1 MQKNPLELFKDWL
14 AEAERLEPEDPGA
27 FCLATAGKN
36 GQPGVRMLLL
46 KGIDERGFKFHTNAE
61 SRKGKDFLENK
72 KAAMCF
78 YWKST
83 GKQVRVEGEITEAPP
98 AEADDYFASRPRVR
112 QIGAWASQ
120 QSRPLQ
126 DRSALENAVKEI
138 EKKFEGAEKIPR
150 PPHWKGFI
158 LKPASIEFWQNDPGR
173 LHDRILYTKE
183 NGEWNVRHLFP

>member
-1 MQKNPLELFKDWL
+1 MQDPFELFKNWL
-14 AEAERLEPEDPGA
+14 AEAEKREPEDPGA
-27 FCLATAGKN
+27 FCLATAAKN
-36 GQPGVRMLLL
+36 GQPSARMLLL

-83 GKQVRVEGEITEAPP
+83 GKQVRIEGEITEAP
-98 AEADDYFASRPRVR
+98 AEEADEYFASRPRVR

-120 QSRPLQ
+120 QSRPLK
-126 DRSALENAVKEI
+126 DRDALNESVKEV
-138 EKKFEGAEKIPR
+138 EKKFESAEKIPR
-150 PPHWKGFI
+150 PPYWKGFI

-173 LHDRILYTKE
+173 LHDRILYSKE
-183 NGEWNVRHLFP
+183 NGKWNVRHLFP